1 MNVLVTGGAG
11 LIGMALRKALAA
23 RGHAVTAIDIT
34 DFGRGDADLKF
45 LGLEDRAGL
54 EGLGSGQALTMPEIA
69 EIARKAVPGADGV
82 RRFAHRARPRLAPA
96 TRPLQRPQ
104 ILLAGDRGRPR
115 RAIGARG
122 SHASRNA
129 SVRYSSDEAHG

>member
-23 RGHAVTAIDIT
+23 RGHAVTAIDVT

-54 EGLGSGQALTMPEIA
+54 EGLGSEQALT
-69 EIARKAVPGADGV
+69 EIARKAVPGAAV
-82 RRFAHRARPRLAPA
+82 RLAPGADDAPDVQTAFDVSRIARDLGWRPRLDLSSGLKSHRQAIEAGRAAP
-96 TRPLQRPQ
+96 
-104 ILLAGDRGRPR
+104 
-115 RAIGARG
+115 
-122 SHASRNA
+122 
-129 SVRYSSDEAHG
+129 